1 MEQTNQN
8 FGFCTSCGA
17 ALTGGAFCA
26 ACGAKV
32 VAAAATTPVEEA
44 APAAQPVPAA
54 EPIAPAKAFP
64 LVPVILTGVAALMAF
79 IAMCGRFTFLT
90 FMEFS
95 CLSALIVGMIVFKKD
110 KNLIVSIGFLA
121 LALFGMISGFVGFSN
136 NIRYGLGAIAAIITL
151 MFSSVTWLCDAAIGV
166 TYLLAKPKL
175 ALVKTLA
182 CAAAVGF
189 GFLTM
194 IVSLIVMRGNGAG
207 SLIFTFLLQT
217 TTLYAGALLYTP
229 YKK

>member
-1 MEQTNQN
+1 MDQTNQN

-32 VAAAATTPVEEA
+32 VTAAATTPVEEA
-44 APAAQPVPAA
+44 APAA
-54 EPIAPAKAFP
+54 EPIASAKAFP

-79 IAMCGRFTFLT
+79 IAMCGRFTFLN

-110 KNLIVSIGFLA
+110 KNLIVAIGFFA
-121 LALFGMISGFVGFSN
+121 LAIFGMIGSFVSFAN
-136 NIRYGLGAIAAIITL
+136 NIMYGISNIGVGIFTL
-151 MFSSVTWLCDAAIGV
+151 MLGSVAWLCDAAIGV

-175 ALVKTLA
+175 AVFKTLA

-194 IVSLIVMRGNGAG
+194 IISLIVMRGRGAG

-217 TTLYAGALLYTP
+217 ATLYAGALLYTP
-229 YKK
+229 YQK